1 MHFLAFQA
9 SACLRGCT
17 AHAHGGRAGIIV
29 EYLQAPAKAFAW
41 GVRGKNINF
50 GSDVEGISSCGSLPT
65 RPLLASK

>member
-17 AHAHGGRAGIIV
+17 AHANGGRAGIIV

-41 GVRGKNINF
+41 GVRGKNINY
-50 GSDVEGISSCGSLPT
+50 GPVVEGVPSWGALPT
-65 RPLLASK
+65 RPLLPGK